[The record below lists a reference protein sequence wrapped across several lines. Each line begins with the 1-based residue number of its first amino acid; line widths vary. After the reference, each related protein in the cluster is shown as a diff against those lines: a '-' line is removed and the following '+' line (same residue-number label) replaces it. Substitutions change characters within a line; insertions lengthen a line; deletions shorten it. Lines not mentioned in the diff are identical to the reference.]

1 MVMLGLML
9 SGLILHPLSHRN
21 GKGLEMEFLYDST
34 QNSKALITIDSP
46 LFTVQHL
53 TERPV

>member
-9 SGLILHPLSHRN
+9 SGLILHPLNHRN
-21 GKGLEMEFLYDST
+21 GKGLEMEFLYNST
-34 QNSKALITIDSP
+34 QVSKVLITIDSP